1 MHITGYQNTILTK
14 FIGIY
19 KTIAMD
25 KKKSLKFGRLSTP
38 IIAFGWLVLSI
49 LEFIDDERNI
59 VRGIILLTFAIL
71 WTVSYVYELRN
82 NKKEE

>member
-1 MHITGYQNTILTK
+1 MNNPKSHK
-14 FIGIY
+14 VWR
-19 KTIAMD
+19 IAW
-25 KKKSLKFGRLSTP
+25 P
-38 IIAFGWLVLSI
+38 IIALGWLVLSI
-49 LEFIDDERNI
+49 LEFTDDERNI

>member
-1 MHITGYQNTILTK
+1 
-14 FIGIY
+14 
-19 KTIAMD
+19 MD
-25 KKKSLKFGRLSTP
+25 KKKSHKVWRITWP
-38 IIAFGWLVLSI
+38 IIALGWLVLSI

>member
-1 MHITGYQNTILTK
+1 MNK
-14 FIGIY
+14 PKSNKAWRIGW
-19 KTIAMD
+19 
-25 KKKSLKFGRLSTP
+25 P
-38 IIAFGWLVLSI
+38 IIAIGWLVLSV

-71 WTVSYVYELRN
+71 WTISYVYELRN